1 MSRRLIVRERERQ
14 HSSAQALLDGIVI
27 YRQDLGD
34 LGRQLERLLRE
45 NGLRANLDSTP
56 SMRIH

>member
-14 HSSAQALLDGIVI
+14 HSSAQVLLDGLVI

-45 NGLRANLDSTP
+45 NGLRANLDLTP